1 VVLQANVKIALDWA
15 RQPRRST
22 VQRLL
27 AWVRLPLQVSLVLW
41 AVRVARNTAS

>member
-1 VVLQANVKIALDWA
+1 
-15 RQPRRST
+15 

-27 AWVRLPLQVSLVLW
+27 AWVRLPLQVPLVLW